1 MHNRKIRLL
10 TGIALAFL
18 AALITPAG
26 SVMAQGNLLI
36 TPKRIVFEGQT
47 RSFDVNLANV
57 GSDTAKYTIS
67 MVQVRMKEDGG
78 FETITEPDPGQRFA
92 DRFIRFFPRSV
103 VLGPN
108 ESQSVKVQLTRTG
121 ELTPGEYRS
130 HMYFRAT
137 PEEAPLGQEDPNRDT
152 TILTVQLTP
161 IFGISIPVIIRVGE
175 NDSKVT
181 LSDVALEFPAGSA
194 PFLKMTFNRTGSM
207 SVYGDIAVDHVSP
220 QGVTT
225 RIGIANGVAV
235 YTPNSKRSFRLPLG
249 KTDQVDMRSGRL
261 KIYYSAPSDVKP
273 ARYAEAE
280 IVLK

>member
-1 MHNRKIRLL
+1 MQNRRIRLFS
-10 TGIALAFL
+10 GIAAAFVSAFL
-18 AALITPAG
+18 APAG
-26 SVMAQGNLLI
+26 LVMAQGNLLI
-36 TPKRIVFEGQT
+36 TPKRIVFEGQS
-47 RSFDVNLANV
+47 RSFDINLANV
-57 GSDTAKYTIS
+57 GTDTAKYTIS

-92 DRFIRFFPRSV
+92 DRYIRIFPRSV

-130 HMYFRAT
+130 HIYFRAT
-137 PEEAPLGQEDPNRDT
+137 PEEAPLGLEEANRDT
-152 TILTVQLTP
+152 TTLTVQLIP

-175 NDSKVT
+175 NDAKVT
-181 LSDVALEFPAGSA
+181 LSDLALEYPSGSA
-194 PFLKMTFNRTGSM
+194 PVVKMTFNRTGSM
-207 SVYGDIAVDHVSP
+207 SVYGDIAVDHVSTG
-220 QGVTT
+220 GVTT

-235 YTPNSKRSFRLPLG
+235 YTPNALRRFQLPLG
-249 KTDQVDMRSGRL
+249 KADQVDMKNGKL

-280 IVLK
+280 ILLK